1 MVMVPNRY
9 QCLQTQLCWQCD
21 KDEMY
26 HCYSS
31 NPLSAFIYSNG
42 FTSEGSHLMISV
54 DSTLAWKEAV
64 IRKASTDKEV
74 LEEVIVP
81 W

>member
-1 MVMVPNRY
+1 
-9 QCLQTQLCWQCD
+9 
-21 KDEMY
+21 
-26 HCYSS
+26 
-31 NPLSAFIYSNG
+31 
-42 FTSEGSHLMISV
+42 MISV